1 MAITV
6 ILPNALRPLAA
17 FNERVALEA
26 QTMGEAIQK
35 LVERYPHV
43 QTKLPSDPQNPPQG
57 YGVYRNS
64 VDVRRLQGLDTPLR
78 PNDRVTMIVPE
89 GDL

>member
-35 LVERYPHV
+35 LVERYPDV
-43 QTKLPSDPQNPPQG
+43 QTKLPPDLQNPPHG

-64 VDVRRLQGLDTPLR
+64 VDVRQLQGLETPLR
-78 PNDRVTMIVPE
+78 PRDRVTVIVPE

>member
-17 FNERVALEA
+17 HNDRVPLDA
-26 QTMGEAIQK
+26 QTVGEALQQ
-35 LVERYPHV
+35 LVQRYPQLEGH
-43 QTKLPSDPQNPPQG
+43 LPEVAGTGQG
-57 YGVYRNS
+57 IYRNGS
-64 VDVRRLQGLDTPLR
+64 LVQKLQGLDTPLR
-78 PNDRVTMIVPE
+78 AGDRLTLIVPE